1 MLLDLKKFERLL
13 AEGQR
18 RHDELAKGLA
28 PLQADYEKA
37 GAAVAELQREQ
48 ADLKQRLAAADRG
61 QLNLSEAEIAAAGDR
76 VRSLQGAIER
86 ANIKR
91 SEALKVLKA
100 AENTARGAMQPLKT
114 EAINAW
120 LEEFNAADRE
130 YIAAWKR
137 L

>member
-1 MLLDLKKFERLL
+1 MSLDVRKFDKLLE
-13 AEGQR
+13 EGQR
-18 RHDELAKGLA
+18 RRAELNKGIERLR
-28 PLQADYEKA
+28 ADYEKA

-76 VRSLQGAIER
+76 VRWLQGAIER

-120 LEEFNAADRE
+120 LDEFNAADRE

>member
-1 MLLDLKKFERLL
+1 MSLDVKKFDKLL
-13 AEGQR
+13 EEGQR
-18 RHDELAKGLA
+18 RRAELDKGIA
-28 PLQADYEKA
+28 PLRDAYEKA

-48 ADLKQRLAAADRG
+48 SDLRQRLAAADRG
-61 QLNLSEAEIAAAGDR
+61 QLSLSEAEMAAAGDR
-76 VRSLQGAIER
+76 VRWLQGAIER

-120 LEEFNAADRE
+120 LDEFNAADRE